1 MIDAFTK
8 PFPSEVQLR
17 APRLADA
24 PDVADLMRAC
34 DIACY
39 GEPDTDLHDVLDD
52 WSAPGFDLARD
63 AWILER
69 PGGAIVGFAGT
80 RPRSR
85 GDFDGSFYVRPGEPV
100 AALAPALIEAVEAR
114 VLEAGGG
121 ETVSLGFFIGS
132 VELQEREV
140 LERMGYREARIFF
153 RMRIDLEPPTPS
165 APPSGT
171 RSPAPEPRL
180 ESIEIR
186 TLRLGVDD
194 RAFHATIEE
203 SFAEHFRHFPR
214 TFEDWW
220 ALRTNHAAFDPGL
233 CLLAWDEDHPAAALF
248 AIDYGD
254 TGFIRELGVLKPW
267 RGQGLGAALLRRS
280 FEDFRARGQLKVVL
294 GVDAEN
300 ESAVVLYERVGMR
313 QEQRHH
319 LMQKKLSR

>member
-8 PFPSEVQLR
+8 PLPSEVQIR

-39 GEPDTDLHDVLDD
+39 GEPDTDLNDVLDD
-52 WSAPGFDLARD
+52 WNAPNFDLSRD
-63 AWILER
+63 AFVLER
-69 PGGAIVGFAGT
+69 AGGTILGFAGA
-80 RPRSR
+80 RPRAR
-85 GDFDGSFYVRPGEPV
+85 ADFDGSFYVRPGEPV

-121 ETVSLGFFIGS
+121 ETVSLGFFIGG
-132 VELQEREV
+132 VETQEREA
-140 LERMGYREARIFF
+140 LERMGYRDARIFF
-153 RMRIDLEPPTPS
+153 RMRIDLDPTPAPS
-165 APPSGT
+165 APASGEGS
-171 RSPAPEPRL
+171 RAPRL
-180 ESIEIR
+180 GGIEIR

-194 RAFHATIEE
+194 RVFHSTLEE

-220 ALRTNHAAFDPGL
+220 ALRTKHARFDPSL
-233 CLLAWDEDHPAAALF
+233 CLLAWEGDRVAGALF
-248 AIDYGD
+248 AYDYGD
-254 TGFIRELGVLKPW
+254 LGFIRELGVLRPW
-267 RGQGLGAALLRRS
+267 RGRGLGAALLRRS
-280 FEDFRARGQLKVVL
+280 FEDFRSRGQLKVVL

-319 LMQKKLSR
+319 LMQKKLSG